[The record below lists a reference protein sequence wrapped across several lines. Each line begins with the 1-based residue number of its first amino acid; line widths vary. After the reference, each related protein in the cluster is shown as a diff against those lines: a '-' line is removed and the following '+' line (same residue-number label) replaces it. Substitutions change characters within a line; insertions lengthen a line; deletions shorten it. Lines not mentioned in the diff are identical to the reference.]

1 MVYLG
6 HTWICQGLL
15 VSSLNQKLEKSI
27 KAIIYRRAWQ
37 VIKVSLKSPQ
47 LSSSLPA
54 PVDLAANIKN
64 AARCP
69 APAALGGGG
78 CLSAHQPVLFW
89 DYLSKAYQSN
99 LSITRRQPSQ
109 SLRQYILALAPA
121 SPALLSRFNFI
132 FIRSTEKDI
141 FSRSKGHSEHER
153 NTVTGQKQV
162 IWYPHRKTSCFR
174 ECFGG

>member
-1 MVYLG
+1 M
-6 HTWICQGLL
+6 
-15 VSSLNQKLEKSI
+15 
-27 KAIIYRRAWQ
+27 
-37 VIKVSLKSPQ
+37 IKVSLKSPQ

-99 LSITRRQPSQ
+99 LSITGRQPSQ

-141 FSRSKGHSEHER
+141 FSRSISKPFWSAILLTSTWLTLENSILFTSE
-153 NTVTGQKQV
+153 TLGC
-162 IWYPHRKTSCFR
+162 SCGWLPIFFSSL
-174 ECFGG
+174 CKYHTYQ